1 MTGLL
6 GAPTS
11 PFKEERKSPV
21 LVTSNMKTEDAVSN
35 SPVNTN
41 ASKSVKKDDVET
53 SGAQKIP
60 ELKKEKHVEL
70 KHFVRRNYGTA
81 LARREKVTQAVLPHS
96 QSNKLFPGVPHSW
109 LCFGKLLHLHD
120 PLHVGNYKIFQEVWK
135 RGQPVL
141 VSHVSDKLNK
151 SLWSPESFSKD
162 FSDLKNDLVNC
173 MTGRLLS
180 NQPMKKFWDGFEHVN
195 KRLKDEKG
203 NPMLL
208 KLKDWPPGE
217 DFAEMLPSRFK
228 DLMSCLPLTEYTHRD
243 GRLNLAARL
252 PDNFVK
258 PDLGPKMY
266 IAYGSG
272 VHLDKGTTNLHLD
285 ISDAVNLMVY
295 VGVPKDC
302 DNADHHKGK
311 CIGIRGYRLKF

>member
-1 MTGLL
+1 
-6 GAPTS
+6 
-11 PFKEERKSPV
+11 
-21 LVTSNMKTEDAVSN
+21 
-35 SPVNTN
+35 
-41 ASKSVKKDDVET
+41 
-53 SGAQKIP
+53 
-60 ELKKEKHVEL
+60 
-70 KHFVRRNYGTA
+70 
-81 LARREKVTQAVLPHS
+81 
-96 QSNKLFPGVPHSW
+96 
-109 LCFGKLLHLHD
+109 
-120 PLHVGNYKIFQEVWK
+120 
-135 RGQPVL
+135 
-141 VSHVSDKLNK
+141 
-151 SLWSPESFSKD
+151 
-162 FSDLKNDLVNC
+162 

-228 DLMSCLPLTEYTHRD
+228 DLMACLPLTEYTHRT

-302 DNADHHKGK
+302 DNADHHKGV
-311 CIGIRGYRLKF
+311 